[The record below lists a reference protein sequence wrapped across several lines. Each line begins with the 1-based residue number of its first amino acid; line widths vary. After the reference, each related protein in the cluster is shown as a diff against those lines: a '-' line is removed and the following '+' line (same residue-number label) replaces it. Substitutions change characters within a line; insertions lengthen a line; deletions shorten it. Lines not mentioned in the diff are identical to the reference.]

1 MELSNV
7 TTRQDKHC
15 EMNYYEERKGLI
27 KQASQKSAEIEIVN
41 LRIEKKETSFSDI
54 ESTKK
59 LIVPSPSGNSSL
71 TSVIK
76 GRGNPDDY
84 SPLSTIN
91 KCKNV
96 NSTYDDQ
103 VENNEL
109 DTFEDEH
116 VLRSSHQEAQI
127 VTGKSEIPNQFVPYR
142 DPSHFPLEKY
152 TDGHYGASS
161 SDPTKIDYIPE
172 SLRKMKIVGDQTY
185 RLDNHK
191 KFIFIGIG
199 FTFFLIIGIVVGI
212 VIDRMTHA
220 EEKLEKNE
228 RNTVIKPPPDNFEI
242 KCSISNVKTLDGRK
256 ECNDICKNADC
267 CMAAGE
273 YSCFMEEED
282 MCGMYS
288 FCANLHLEEEG
299 IDSDIES
306 IDSGIEITD
315 DGSEINAMIVLN
327 CQTTPKELSKD
338 PPTLDLC
345 SKACKCCNYDNDEKQ
360 HIHCSHYDCTSFEF
374 CTALLTYLEFPP
386 LPLDYSSYDDDLIQD
401 DNDLLSKEDL
411 ADPEY
416 ISRSCKD
423 ISTIESR
430 EKCEFLCDDYRCCF
444 DQFRRTKKCY
454 DKVICSQYSSCSVL
468 KDWEESEIGNKWTP
482 PAIAAAGLCAAD
494 NIKIP
499 GGHDQCK
506 VYCKNHMCCFHE
518 EPNNCNEIDCRQY
531 IACKILTQDGV

>member
-1 MELSNV
+1 
-7 TTRQDKHC
+7 
-15 EMNYYEERKGLI
+15 
-27 KQASQKSAEIEIVN
+27 
-41 LRIEKKETSFSDI
+41 
-54 ESTKK
+54 
-59 LIVPSPSGNSSL
+59 
-71 TSVIK
+71 
-76 GRGNPDDY
+76 
-84 SPLSTIN
+84 
-91 KCKNV
+91 
-96 NSTYDDQ
+96 
-103 VENNEL
+103 
-109 DTFEDEH
+109 
-116 VLRSSHQEAQI
+116 
-127 VTGKSEIPNQFVPYR
+127 
-142 DPSHFPLEKY
+142 
-152 TDGHYGASS
+152 
-161 SDPTKIDYIPE
+161 
-172 SLRKMKIVGDQTY
+172 
-185 RLDNHK
+185 
-191 KFIFIGIG
+191 
-199 FTFFLIIGIVVGI
+199 
-212 VIDRMTHA
+212 
-220 EEKLEKNE
+220 
-228 RNTVIKPPPDNFEI
+228 
-242 KCSISNVKTLDGRK
+242 
-256 ECNDICKNADC
+256 
-267 CMAAGE
+267 
-273 YSCFMEEED
+273 
-282 MCGMYS
+282 
-288 FCANLHLEEEG
+288 
-299 IDSDIES
+299 
-306 IDSGIEITD
+306 
-315 DGSEINAMIVLN
+315 MIVLN